1 VSRVPS
7 GHGEAPRH
15 QSLVYC
21 AVELTGARRPEIP
34 FRSKEDRQGRVG
46 GQSHRWVVVGSVRLP
61 EPPLCSSGGGP
72 RGRMMVALSVAHCG
86 GSGGSAGRD
95 CTGARFTVA
104 RGSIAATSTRQPRT
118 ANHSRDAAQAMCLG
132 VGTLG
137 AGPSELERG
146 SEREGTH
153 RRGTLL
159 VPVLP

>member
-46 GQSHRWVVVGSVRLP
+46 GQSHRWVVAGSVRLP

-72 RGRMMVALSVAHCG
+72 RGRMMVALSGALWGGQWWQRRERLDWGPIHC
-86 GSGGSAGRD
+86 RK
-95 CTGARFTVA
+95 R
-104 RGSIAATSTRQPRT
+104 
-118 ANHSRDAAQAMCLG
+118 L
-132 VGTLG
+132 
-137 AGPSELERG
+137 
-146 SEREGTH
+146 H
-153 RRGTLL
+153 RRHLHATA
-159 VPVLP
+159 PHSEPQP